1 MQNLMIID
9 NNLAY
14 ISKIINKISSSIS
27 NLKIYN
33 ISQNINEAIQ
43 NIVDKNID
51 IIIININLSDIDI
64 LKYIK
69 ENNIEIY
76 RKSIIIIYKKTNSV
90 IDINKSLYQQYVYNY
105 IEYSE
110 NLDNL
115 IDILRQIV
123 LKKENT
129 NNEIIL
135 KNKIK
140 RELKKLNFNF
150 NHIGTKYIIDC
161 IIIIYNKN
169 LYNINLTKQVYP
181 DLSKKYNKTINTIR
195 VDMEQSIK
203 NMYFDCEESTL
214 MDYFGYLD
222 MAKPSLKEVI
232 TTINEKI

>member
-9 NNLAY
+9 NNLDY
-14 ISKIINKISSSIS
+14 MSKIINKISNSIS

-33 ISQNINEAIQ
+33 ISHNINEAMQSII
-43 NIVDKNID
+43 NKNID
-51 IIIININLSDIDI
+51 IIIININLSGLEI

-69 ENNIEIY
+69 ENNIEIFN
-76 RKSIIIIYKKTNSV
+76 KSIIIIYNKINN
-90 IDINKSLYQQYVYNY
+90 ICDINKNLYHKYVYKY
-105 IEYSE
+105 VEYSE

-115 IDILRQIV
+115 IDILRKLV
-123 LKKENT
+123 LEKENT
-129 NNEIIL
+129 NNKMIL

-140 RELKKLNFNF
+140 RELNRLNFNF

-169 LYNINLTKQVYP
+169 LHNINLTKQVYP
-181 DLSKKYNKTINTIR
+181 ELSKKYNKTINTIR

-203 NMYFDCEESTL
+203 NMYFDCKESTL

-222 MAKPSLKEVI
+222 MSKPSLKEVI
-232 TTINEKI
+232 LQ